1 MREYLLTLLVCAAV
15 TYLLTPVA
23 RRIATAVGALAP
35 IRDRD
40 VHAIPTPRL
49 GGLAMFAGIAAA
61 LLLASRLPRLQTVF
75 GNFTEPRAVLHAGAI
90 VCLLGVVD
98 DRWGLDSLTKLAGQ
112 ILAAGVM
119 VLEGVQLLWL
129 PVPRFGT
136 LVLGQEAGV
145 LLTVLLVVATINA
158 VNFVDGLDGLAAGVV
173 GIAALAF
180 FAYSYQLAIV
190 HGLSRAAPPMLIS
203 ASLVGACFGFLPHNF
218 NPARVFMGD
227 CGSMLIGLLLAAST
241 ISLIGQLDPGAL
253 TGLDLFPALLPLVL
267 PVGVLAVPFVDLLL
281 AIVRRSMAGRSPFA
295 PDKQHLHHRLLE
307 IGHSQTRAVLIMY
320 CWSALL
326 GFGGVAMSM
335 TSGPRPMLL
344 VVGVLA
350 LLAVI
355 ASTLP
360 RVGTPNR
367 GVRP

>member
-1 MREYLLTLLVCAAV
+1 VREYLLTLLVCAAV

-23 RRIATAVGALAP
+23 RRIATAIGALAP

-49 GGLAMFAGIAAA
+49 GGIAMFAGVSAA
-61 LLLASRLPRLQTVF
+61 LLLASRLPALQTVF
-75 GNFTEPRAVLHAGAI
+75 GNFTEPRAVLRAGAI

-203 ASLVGACFGFLPHNF
+203 AALVGACFGFLPHNF

-267 PVGVLAVPFVDLLL
+267 PVAVLAVPFVDLLL
-281 AIVRRSMAGRSPFA
+281 AIVRRSIAGRSPFA

-326 GFGGVAMSM
+326 GFGGVAVSM
-335 TSGPRPMLL
+335 TSGPRPVLL

-355 ASTLP
+355 ASMVP
-360 RVGTPNR
+360 RVGTNR